1 MCDFTHCLVSY
12 GSDYLC
18 IVCAYKSLP
27 YFSYNVVSLPWLLL
41 NSPPHTH
48 THNTHTLTE
57 QQRDKR
63 IAREDEFSDS
73 EDEGEGGRRNEQLY
87 HEPKKP
93 KIGDDQRSSLLKSV
107 TNNQGAVSSPVPPEP
122 SPITPLP
129 EEENIQASKG
139 VCEGGGVEE
148 GGGEEGGGEE
158 RGGEGGGGEEG
169 RGGGGGREGREGGG
183 GGDGVRT
190 PFTDLHIH

>member
-1 MCDFTHCLVSY
+1 MAF
-12 GSDYLC
+12 
-18 IVCAYKSLP
+18 IELP
-27 YFSYNVVSLPWLLL
+27 LPPPSPL
-41 NSPPHTH
+41 PPHTH
-48 THNTHTLTE
+48 THHTHTE

-107 TNNQGAVSSPVPPEP
+107 TSNQGAVSSPVPPEP

-129 EEENIQASKG
+129 EEENIQANKG
-139 VCEGGGVEE
+139 IW
-148 GGGEEGGGEE
+148 
-158 RGGEGGGGEEG
+158 RGEGGRRGEGGSEEREGGEEG
-169 RGGGGGREGREGGG
+169 RE
-183 GGDGVRT
+183 
-190 PFTDLHIH
+190 